1 MSVAFRRESDEE
13 HLEPKFELPIPL
25 GRNLVT
31 PRGLQLIRERVDALE
46 AAAAGEPTPK
56 RASRSNATC
65 ATGAPASPPPRSP
78 ASCRGHCRYR
88 YEGDLP
94 LRRSRAHLAIVGHD
108 EADPDAGLIAFSA
121 PLAAALVGLEAGEF
135 ADFNGKE
142 DAIELLAV
150 TPPPEP
156 MPRIMVDADA
166 CPSRTRSTRSLT
178 AARCRSRSSAT
189 SASASPNT
197 R

>member
-31 PRGLQLIRERVDALE
+31 PRGLQLIRDRVDSLE
-46 AAAAGEPTPK
+46 AAAAAQADAEARKPIARDLRYWRT
-56 RASRSNATC
+56 RLAT
-65 ATGAPASPPPRSP
+65 AEVAPPPADSIAGIGTKVTFR
-78 ASCRGHCRYR
+78 
-88 YEGDLP
+88 
-94 LRRSRAHLAIVGHD
+94 LAGRERTLTIVGHD

-150 TPPPEP
+150 TP
-156 MPRIMVDADA
+156 
-166 CPSRTRSTRSLT
+166 
-178 AARCRSRSSAT
+178 SA
-189 SASASPNT
+189 
-197 R
+197 